1 MHRAYKVVCVLRSD
15 LKHSTRAIFRGIV
28 GEMGRLRCAS
38 VNTFTRTS
46 GLRLWMRKTVKGSYH
61 TKHLGP
67 MSRGPWNNITTLREG
82 NHPLPASQYFDANAS
97 LRTHFLP
104 TCAPFQP
111 FKIFDLSHQR
121 TLQSRKNSRSRLK
134 SKIYA
139 KAS

>member
-1 MHRAYKVVCVLRSD
+1 MHRAYKEVCVLRSD

-46 GLRLWMRKTVKGSYH
+46 GSRLWMSKTVKGSYH

-104 TCAPFQP
+104 TRAPFQP

-121 TLQSRKNSRSRLK
+121 TLQSRKNSRSRLI

-139 KAS
+139 HAS

>member
-1 MHRAYKVVCVLRSD
+1 MHRAYKEVCVLRSD

-82 NHPLPASQYFDANAS
+82 NHPLCLLLNTSMQM
-97 LRTHFLP
+97 LRSGPTFYQHVLP
-104 TCAPFQP
+104 FSPSRFSIYRTSEL
-111 FKIFDLSHQR
+111 FKVE
-121 TLQSRKNSRSRLK
+121 
-134 SKIYA
+134 KIPGRG
-139 KAS
+139 